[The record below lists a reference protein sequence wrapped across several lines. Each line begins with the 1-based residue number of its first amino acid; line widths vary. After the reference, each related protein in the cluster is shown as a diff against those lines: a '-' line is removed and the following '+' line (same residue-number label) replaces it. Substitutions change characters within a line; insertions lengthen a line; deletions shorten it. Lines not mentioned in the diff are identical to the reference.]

1 MQIQLMNGD
10 FDIFK
15 IHIVLASNAAD
26 LEFAHR
32 TGQTIDYVHLLYYF
46 STKNE
51 RSIKGR
57 KQIMDGSECRIMCS
71 N

>member
-26 LEFAHR
+26 LEFAHW
-32 TGQTIDYVHLLYYF
+32 TGQTIDYVLLLH
-46 STKNE
+46 
-51 RSIKGR
+51 
-57 KQIMDGSECRIMCS
+57 
-71 N
+71 